1 MQKRLLTFALAAI
14 MTFAC
19 ISPALAAEYHYDS
32 DAPGQTFY
40 QSTSVDSDYIENSDT
55 IVVGAD
61 GAIVVQ
67 TDEMANSSPLSVLDI
82 PVGDYPDSWGVA
94 TDVAIAQNS
103 VFPNYLAPTT
113 QFSRLVSYL
122 IPDFY
127 NITNGS
133 LPTLAQSLW
142 YPYVYYVLGEHMPA
156 ITTGGAIARL
166 KIDSIGLDEWVYEGT
181 TQANMN
187 RGVAHFS
194 CTPGWGGNVALAGHN
209 RPSDKA
215 FAHLKDVKVGDIVT
229 YTTAYGTLNYVIS
242 DISTCKTTDTSGL
255 LQDGTNKLTMYT
267 CKANQDAVKLCVTA
281 TLVG

>member
-1 MQKRLLTFALAAI
+1 MCKKIFVSILTAI
-14 MTFAC
+14 MAFSC
-19 ISPALAAEYHYDS
+19 ISPAFAAEYHYDS
-32 DAPGQTFY
+32 DTPGETFY
-40 QSTSVDSDYIENSDT
+40 QSTSVDSEYIENSDT

-61 GAIVVQ
+61 GTIVVQ
-67 TDEMANSSPLSVLDI
+67 TDQMVSSSPLSVLDI
-82 PVGDYPDSWGVA
+82 PVGDYPDSWGTA

-103 VFPNYLAPTT
+103 VFPNFLAPTI

-122 IPDFY
+122 VPDFFS
-127 NITNGS
+127 ITNNA
-133 LPTLAQSLW
+133 LPTLAETLW
-142 YPYVYYVLGEHMPA
+142 RPYAYYVIGSNMPA
-156 ITTGGAIARL
+156 ISAGGAIARL
-166 KIDSIGLDEWVYEGT
+166 KIDSIGLDEYVYEGT

-187 RGVAHFS
+187 RGVAHFD
-194 CTPGWGGNVALAGHN
+194 CTPGWGGNIALAGHN

-215 FAHLKDVKVGDIVT
+215 FAHLKDVQVGDTVT
-229 YTTAYGTLNYVIS
+229 YTTAYGTLTYVIS